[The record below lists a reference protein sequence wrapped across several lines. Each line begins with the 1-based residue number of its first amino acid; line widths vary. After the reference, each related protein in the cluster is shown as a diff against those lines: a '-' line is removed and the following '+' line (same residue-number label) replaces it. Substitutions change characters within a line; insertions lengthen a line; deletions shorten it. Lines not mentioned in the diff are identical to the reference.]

1 MAELKRRSR
10 KKSTSFSDKLR
21 YFLATILL
29 LVGLL
34 LLFNK
39 PIRNTL
45 IAWNSNKYQ
54 VQNVTKDTLQK
65 NKEAESSFDFSAV
78 QAISTDSVLKAQMET
93 QKLPVIGGI
102 AIPDVG
108 INLPIFKGLG
118 NTELLYGAGTMK
130 ENQVMGGDNN
140 YSLASHHIFGLAG
153 SSQMLFS
160 PLERAK
166 VGMAIYITDKDMIYH
181 YEINSVQTVT
191 PDRIDVINDTPG
203 SKEITLVTCTDVEAT
218 ERIVVKGLLKEEI
231 SFNKAPKKVL
241 DAFNHTYNQVAI
253 E

>member
-1 MAELKRRSR
+1 MAESRRR
-10 KKSTSFSDKLR
+10 KKGKSTFSDKLCS
-21 YFLATILL
+21 FLAVILL
-29 LVGLL
+29 IVGLL

-54 VQNVTKDTLQK
+54 VQHVTKDTIQK
-65 NKEAESSFDFSAV
+65 NKEADSSFDFSAV
-78 QAISTDSVLKAQMET
+78 QAVSTDTVLKAQMEA

-108 INLPIFKGLG
+108 IKLPIFKGLG
-118 NTELLYGAGTMK
+118 NTELIYGAGTMK

-140 YSLASHHIFGLAG
+140 YSLASHHIFGMAG

-166 VGMAIYITDKDMIYH
+166 VGMAIYVTDKEKIYH
-181 YEINSVQTVT
+181 YDINSVQTVT
-191 PDRIDVINDTPG
+191 PDRIDVINDTLG
-203 SKEITLVTCTDVEAT
+203 FKEITLVTCTDAEAT
-218 ERIVVKGLLKEEI
+218 ERIIVKGLLKEEMN
-231 SFNKAPKKVL
+231 FNDAPKKVL
-241 DAFNHTYNQVAI
+241 NAFNHSYNQVAI